1 MVTTVETRLPDPMV
15 WLAAGIPLTLL
26 IDLLEPTGPDSARI
40 FDEDHGD
47 ASWVPARSVA

>member
-1 MVTTVETRLPDPMV
+1 MTTVVTRLPDPLV

-26 IDLLEPTGPDSARI
+26 IDLLDPTGPDSAGI
-40 FDEDHGD
+40 LDDEHGD

>member
-1 MVTTVETRLPDPMV
+1 MTTVVMRLPDPMV

-40 FDEDHGD
+40 FDGEHGD
-47 ASWVPARSVA
+47 VSWVPARSVA